1 MFKLVSIIS
10 VVLLGSVVVARGQ
23 QISSTTLSDAD
34 KTRIIESVL
43 DLDLR
48 NQNSVAD
55 FDSLK
60 HGTSVPFLVSSENIE
75 FIEPSLLSKHG
86 FTLVAANQ
94 LRELQTKRVVKYLLF
109 KQIFVGDDVV
119 EVALSHVTAGRACFN
134 DRFYFERSYRY
145 EARRT
150 PGGWTVVPPF
160 FWGLKGSNATRE
172 TP

>member
-1 MFKLVSIIS
+1 MIS

-23 QISSTTLSDAD
+23 QTSSTTLSDAD

-60 HGTSVPFLVSSENIE
+60 QVSSENIE
-75 FIEPSLLSKHG
+75 FIEPSLLSKYG
-86 FTLVAANQ
+86 FTLVDANQ

-109 KQIFVGDDVV
+109 KKIFVGDDVV

-134 DRFYFERSYRY
+134 DRFYSERSYRY

-150 PGGWTVVPPF
+150 LGGWTVELTRKPMPPF
-160 FWGLKGSNATRE
+160 FAGRKGSNATRV